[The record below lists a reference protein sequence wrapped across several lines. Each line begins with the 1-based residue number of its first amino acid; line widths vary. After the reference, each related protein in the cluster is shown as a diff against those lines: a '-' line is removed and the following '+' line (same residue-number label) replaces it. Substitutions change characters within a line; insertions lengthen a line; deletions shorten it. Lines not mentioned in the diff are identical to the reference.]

1 MEKIKFANRII
12 YYIFLFVFVFYI
24 ISGLIFSHVDTNMQ
38 FSAAARTAVQPEET
52 IFTDDNT
59 VEYHIKLEAVDSDN
73 MAMMFVSRHQEIE
86 VYTGD
91 DLIYYL
97 RANRSVYGTT
107 TGTNYTMVAI
117 PQNTTD
123 VTVRLTN
130 VYAGMKVRE
139 TTFWYGDETKIV
151 KDIVRSSLPSAVLSA
166 FIIMVGAGMIL
177 LWLVWRRKIATT
189 QSLLYFGIFAMVIG
203 SWALNETN
211 LAALFMN
218 DRKIA
223 SLAGYILLMMIP
235 VPFVQAEKNFFEIK
249 KSNIS
254 NALCLIFVITD
265 IVLFI
270 CHAAGIVEFKNSV
283 LFIHVMLIM
292 SFLYFCG
299 VVVERI
305 MSNGFDRKVRSN
317 IIAVIALGVSMI
329 VDLFAYY
336 RGMQQTDV
344 LGKLGILVY
353 IVLLGYESIS
363 EVVEQ
368 IKAGQKAQFYREM
381 AITDSMTGLYNRAA
395 FEEWEKNTQDYE
407 GYSIVTF
414 DLNNLKSCNDTIG
427 HAAGDM
433 YIEAA
438 AAVIQDIFGRH
449 GACYRIGGD
458 EFCTIIN
465 SKNKRFDI
473 DRHIRQLRER
483 EKNENKKS
491 TFDNLEMHIA
501 CGYAQYD
508 SSIDHDFEDTRSRA
522 DKKMYESKQQ
532 LKSNASSG
540 TV

>member
-1 MEKIKFANRII
+1 MDKIKFANRII
-12 YYIFLFVFVFYI
+12 YYIFLSVFIFYI
-24 ISGLIFSHVDTNMQ
+24 ISGLIFSRVDTNAP
-38 FSAAARTAVQPEET
+38 FHTYAGTAIRPEET

-73 MAMMFVSRHQEIE
+73 MALIFVSRHQEIE
-86 VYTGD
+86 VYAGG

-97 RANRSVYGTT
+97 KAHKSVYGTT

-117 PQNTTD
+117 PKDTTD
-123 VTVRLTN
+123 VTIKLTN
-130 VYAGMKVRE
+130 VYDGIKVRE
-139 TTFWYGDETKIV
+139 TTFEYGDETDMMKGIV
-151 KDIVRSSLPSAVLSA
+151 WSSLSSAVLSA
-166 FIIMVGAGMIL
+166 FIILVGAGMIL
-177 LWLVWRRKIATT
+177 LWLVCRRKIATT

-211 LAALFMN
+211 LATLFIN

-254 NALCLIFVITD
+254 NVMCLVFVVTD
-265 IVLFI
+265 IVLLI
-270 CHAAGIVEFKNSV
+270 CHMTGVRELKNNV
-283 LFIHVMLIM
+283 FFIHMMLIM
-292 SFLYFCG
+292 SLLYFCG
-299 VVVERI
+299 VVVRRI
-305 MSNGFDRKVRSN
+305 MLKGFDRKVRSN
-317 IIAVIALGVSMI
+317 IIAVIALGVSMV

-344 LGKLGILVY
+344 LGKLGILIF

-363 EVVEQ
+363 EVFEQ
-368 IKAGQKAQFYREM
+368 IKEGQKAKFYREM

-395 FEEWEKNTQDYE
+395 FEEWEKSTTGYE
-407 GYSIVTF
+407 GYAIVTF

-438 AAVIQDIFGRH
+438 AAIIKDIFGRH

-465 SKNKRFDI
+465 QQEKKFDI
-473 DRHIRQLRER
+473 DRHIKQLRER
-483 EKNENKKS
+483 EKNENNENAIS
-491 TFDNLEMHIA
+491 NIEIHIA

-508 SSIDHDFEDTRSRA
+508 SSVDRDFEDTRSRA
-522 DKKMYESKQQ
+522 DKRMYESKQQ
-532 LKSNASSG
+532 LKSNDSSS